1 MSKQHSTFRKWFDKN
16 MDSDTR
22 RCIREYGAA
31 MTAPVGMI
39 YYAET
44 TELYRRY
51 KEEIWEIVLGSS
63 DGGIGTLIKRHDLDH
78 PVHFE
83 NWMVW
88 AAAEILA

>member
-31 MTAPVGMI
+31 ATAPVGMI
-39 YYAET
+39 YYEET

-51 KEEIWEIVLGSS
+51 KEEIWEIVLDCCGGSIS
-63 DGGIGTLIKRHDLDH
+63 DLIERHDLSD
-78 PVHFE
+78 PVQFE